1 MIAHSIFF
9 YSFSL
14 IAIISAIM
22 VTASKNTVHSVF
34 FLILDF
40 ISISCLFI
48 MIGAEFLGMI
58 MLIVYVGAVAV
69 LFLFVVMMLNVAQQK
84 NQWFSSEGSSKHIP
98 IGLIISTIIFFE
110 LIIVIGG
117 WKFKPD
123 LVISFGSP
131 EAARISFG
139 LGIKHIMF
147 CDSPHA
153 NAVMRL
159 TLPLIQKLLIP
170 YIIPKKEFSKYGISE
185 KNIVQ
190 YKAIDAVVTM
200 KRETNEKIA
209 SPFKNNNKKNILI
222 RVEEEEAAYTSKSSK
237 IIPIIQKIAND
248 YKDENIIVLGRY
260 TKQILNLQKAVG
272 NKVKIIKMSFDGKYL
287 LKNTD
292 IFIGSGG
299 TMTAES
305 ALMGVPTISYN
316 AVPNIVEKFLVKK
329 YLIKRETNPSKISNH
344 IKKIFELNGN
354 QSQKRA
360 EKIVTQMEDPIEKL
374 IQIIKN

>member
-1 MIAHSIFF
+1 MKIWIDILTPKQLLFSEPIVEKLGKKYNILCTSRKYEEVSKLAKIRHFDLVFVGKHGGVDKENKLKASIERIDN
-9 YSFSL
+9 L
-14 IAIISAIM
+14 
-22 VTASKNTVHSVF
+22 SKE
-34 FLILDF
+34 I
-40 ISISCLFI
+40 
-48 MIGAEFLGMI
+48 
-58 MLIVYVGAVAV
+58 
-69 LFLFVVMMLNVAQQK
+69 QR
-84 NQWFSSEGSSKHIP
+84 
-98 IGLIISTIIFFE
+98 FE
-110 LIIVIGG
+110 
-117 WKFKPD
+117 PE

-170 YIIPKKEFSKYGISE
+170 YVIPKKEFSKYGIN
-185 KNIVQ
+185 KKDIVQ

-200 KRETNEKIA
+200 QRTINEKIK

-222 RVEEEEAAYTSKSSK
+222 RIEEEEASYTSKSSK

-248 YKDENIIVLGRY
+248 FKDENIVVLGRY
-260 TKQILNLQKAVG
+260 TKQIENLQKIIDS
-272 NKVKIIKMSFDGKYL
+272 KVKIVKMSFDGKYL

-305 ALMGVPTISYN
+305 ALMGIPTISYN
-316 AVPNIVEKFLVKK
+316 AAVSYTHLTLPTK
-329 YLIKRETNPSKISNH
+329 
-344 IKKIFELNGN
+344 
-354 QSQKRA
+354 A
-360 EKIVTQMEDPIEKL
+360 
-374 IQIIKN
+374 